1 MSCYGCKC
9 NFCARNCELPS
20 FYVTIGEI
28 RVAEHICFTCDEC
41 RRYDGDYRKRNQ
53 WRSECEGFIE
63 AKKYTE
69 TCIEARRRSIKVI
82 EGRKN
87 NVSEDYS

>member
-1 MSCYGCKC
+1 MSCYRCKC

-28 RVAEHICFTCDEC
+28 KAAEQICFTCDEC
-41 RRYDGDYRKRNQ
+41 RHYDGDHRKRSQ
-53 WRSECEGFIE
+53 WRGECEGYIE

-69 TCIEARRRSIKVI
+69 ACIEARRRRFKIIKGGKR
-82 EGRKN
+82 E
-87 NVSEDYS
+87 